1 MSLVGRQIG
10 RYRILEQL
18 GQGGMSVVYKGLD
31 TALDRE
37 VAVKVLHP
45 HLAGRDESRK
55 RLAREAKAV
64 ARLHHPNILEVFDFA
79 SADDQDAYIVTEY
92 IRGKTLRQF
101 LSEES
106 LDPPE
111 VAAMVVHEIASAL
124 AHAHDSG
131 VIHRDLKPENV
142 MLRDDGVLKLMDFG
156 IAKILDRDEKM
167 TMTGALVGSPAH
179 MAPEIIEGE
188 EAGPEADVFSLGT
201 MLYLFATGRLPFT
214 AANTT
219 ATLKKIL
226 DCAYEDP
233 RQVVPTVSDEL
244 ADIIAMCLVRQPSQ
258 RLTNAGKLKDKLA
271 AYLSDLGLTRV
282 HEELP
287 RFFSNPGGYRK
298 ELTPRMTGALLKR
311 SEQLIADKRSA
322 KALASLNHVLALDPG
337 NAQALALLT
346 QLKAT
351 KARAQRQKGL
361 MRGVFATGS
370 VFVIAMG
377 VWKGV
382 AVARQVDDFR
392 PPLLQLPTDVVL
404 AASVFPPP
412 PALPVKVEPLAMMPV
427 PDLEAKTDLP
437 KPLNLG
443 KPEKKVL
450 PAGPELVR
458 VTVKVRPFGYLSVD
472 GAARSREQLTMFELN
487 LPVGKHTFTVTCE
500 EHCEPA
506 GRSTQF
512 TAQQGVANELWVN
525 PPLKPSLVTFD
536 GFPEEAIV
544 RIGAEQR
551 TVGQARANP
560 FHIQSPP
567 EGSREQRHLVTY
579 EVTQDGQAVQRDT
592 VPVIAGKALVI
603 ERKARTQ

>member
-45 HLAGRDESRK
+45 HLAGREESRK

-79 SADDQDAYIVTEY
+79 SLDDQDAYIVTEY

-111 VAAMVVHEIASAL
+111 VAAMVVHEISSAL
-124 AHAHDSG
+124 AHAHDNG

-201 MLYLFATGRLPFT
+201 MLYMFATGRLPFT

-219 ATLKKIL
+219 ATLKRIL
-226 DCAYEDP
+226 DCNYEDP

-258 RLTNAGKLKDKLA
+258 RLSNAGKLKEKLA

-287 RFFSNPGGYRK
+287 RFFANPGGYRK
-298 ELTPRMTGALLKR
+298 ELTPRMTTALLAR
-311 SEQLIADKRSA
+311 SQALIAEKRSA

-337 NAQALALLT
+337 NTHALGMLT
-346 QLKAT
+346 QLKAS
-351 KARAQRQKGL
+351 KARSQRQGRL
-361 MRGVFATGS
+361 MRGAFAAGT
-370 VFVIAMG
+370 VFVVSMG

-382 AVARQVDDFR
+382 AVAREVDDFR
-392 PPLLQLPTDVVL
+392 PALLTLPTDVML
-404 AASVFPPP
+404 AASVFPAP
-412 PALPVKVEPLAMMPV
+412 PAPIKLEPMIPTQVELEPRVVEPKPV
-427 PDLEAKTDLP
+427 PLHLEAKRVLQAVTPDLV
-437 KPLNLG
+437 K
-443 KPEKKVL
+443 
-450 PAGPELVR
+450 

-472 GAARSREQLTMFELN
+472 GQARTKDQLTLFELN
-487 LPVGKHTFTVTCE
+487 LAPGKHTFTVTCE

-506 GRSTQF
+506 GRSTQHDV
-512 TAQQGVANELWVN
+512 QPGKANELWVN
-525 PPLKPSLVTFD
+525 PPLKPSLVTFE
-536 GFPEEAIV
+536 GFPDDAIV
-544 RIGAEQR
+544 RIGADQR
-551 TVGQARANP
+551 TVAQARAKP
-560 FHIQSPP
+560 FRIETPP
-567 EGSREQRHLVTY
+567 EGSAQQRHLVTY
-579 EVTQDGQAVQRDT
+579 EVTADGQMLQHDT
-592 VPVIAGKALVI
+592 LPIIAGKAQVI
-603 ERKARTQ
+603 DRKAR